1 MGLLLAKPKEGA
13 HMSTTT
19 VAKWEYKNDFF
30 TISIHASEH
39 HPGSYIF
46 SSGLS
51 LPKFNPIIYGR
62 TGICSNAAFKGL
74 QQLRADVSYFALQR
88 GIVTK
93 NADIPF
99 DLSGGLGHGW
109 YQESALLIEDASP
122 EAVQEI
128 LEFSARDLVQNVLT
142 ACQADVKVPS
152 GSLDPAA
159 MQRFLE
165 SVGISN
171 YREMAPPPIAKP
183 RAA

>member
-1 MGLLLAKPKEGA
+1 
-13 HMSTTT
+13 MSTTA

-30 TISIHASEH
+30 TISIHEAVH
-39 HPGSYIF
+39 RPGSYIF
-46 SSGLS
+46 SCGLS

-93 NADIPF
+93 SSDILF
-99 DLSGGLGHGW
+99 DLNVARGNGW
-109 YQESALLIEDASP
+109 YQENALLIDDASP

-128 LEFSARDLVQNVLT
+128 LEFSARDLIQTILT
-142 ACQADVKVPS
+142 ACYPDVRVPAA
-152 GSLDPAA
+152 SLDPAA

-165 SVGISN
+165 SLSIPN

-183 RAA
+183 QAA

>member
-1 MGLLLAKPKEGA
+1 MHTTAVG
-13 HMSTTT
+13 ST
-19 VAKWEYKNDFF
+19 EYKNNFF
-30 TISIHASEH
+30 SIVIRESGQ

-51 LPKFNPIIYGR
+51 LPRFNPIIWGR

-93 NADIPF
+93 NAGAYSSPRPAGEHGD
-99 DLSGGLGHGW
+99 GW
-109 YQESALLIEDASP
+109 YQENDLLIEDASP

-128 LEFSARDLVQNVLT
+128 LEFSARDLVQTILN
-142 ACQADVKVPS
+142 ACQADARVPA
-152 GSLDPAA
+152 GSPDPEA

-165 SVGISN
+165 SQSVPN
-171 YREMAPPPIAKP
+171 YREAAPSPISKP
-183 RAA
+183 NGETVDGRS